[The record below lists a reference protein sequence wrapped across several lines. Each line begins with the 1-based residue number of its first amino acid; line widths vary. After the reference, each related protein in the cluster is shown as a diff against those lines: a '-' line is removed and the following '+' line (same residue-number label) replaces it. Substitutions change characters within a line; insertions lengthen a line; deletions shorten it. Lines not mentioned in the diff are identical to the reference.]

1 MCVFQRCEFERQ
13 KASCLKSD
21 FLSFS
26 PVKKTSQWN
35 RRESTALSDLRTHT
49 NTHTAHTR
57 IMFTALIWH
66 YNAAVCVC
74 AGAAAAPEQLS
85 LSPCA
90 TPSSEESE
98 VTPGSRQN
106 MVMTPNTPELY
117 SALKL
122 RYYRSNIW
130 HCTSCTTH
138 VTAQLDSTV
147 LFSVSCQNGSF
158 SHPMTATWTGPFR
171 LQTFFLWRIS
181 VFKDTFKK
189 KKKKN

>member
-1 MCVFQRCEFERQ
+1 MCVCFRDVSLSGRKPPVWSQTSSVFLQSRKPHSGTGE
-13 KASCLKSD
+13 KAQHSATY
-21 FLSFS
+21 
-26 PVKKTSQWN
+26 V
-35 RRESTALSDLRTHT
+35 HT
-49 NTHTAHTR
+49 QTHTAHTR

-117 SALKL
+117 AALKL
-122 RYYRSNIW
+122 PYYRSNIC
-130 HCTSCTTH
+130 HCTSCTIRFR
-138 VTAQLDSTV
+138 AQVDL
-147 LFSVSCQNGSF
+147 SVIFCFRSEWISQSPDERN
-158 SHPMTATWTGPFR
+158 TDWPF
-171 LQTFFLWRIS
+171 
-181 VFKDTFKK
+181 
-189 KKKKN
+189 